1 MAINNALE
9 RVSMLSFI
17 DEHWTEHLR
26 GLDEVKE
33 GIGLRAF
40 GQRDPLVEYKME
52 AFKLFKEMM
61 ETINHDVVSFVY
73 RAGPLVNDRRASQA
87 SSNKR
92 IDRPQTPRPQ
102 SEPALPMLL
111 PHPSYGVGSGN
122 QQSSRD
128 KDPSAGGQQTVVIN
142 ERTKRN
148 DPCPC
153 GSGKKYKHC
162 HGRA

>member
-1 MAINNALE
+1 
-9 RVSMLSFI
+9 MLSFI

-40 GQRDPLVEYKME
+40 GQRDPLVEYKLE

-61 ETINHDVVSFVY
+61 ETINQNVVSFVF
-73 RAGPLVNDRRASQA
+73 RAGPLVSDQAQQRARAQVNRSRLDPNRARSSHA
-87 SSNKR
+87 SSN
-92 IDRPQTPRPQ
+92 
-102 SEPALPMLL
+102 
-111 PHPSYGVGSGN
+111 PSYGVTGGGN
-122 QQSSRD
+122 SAGDR
-128 KDPSAGGQQTVVIN
+128 DPSAGQKTVVVG
-142 ERTKRN
+142 ERIGRN

-162 HGRA
+162 HGKG